1 MSRLSWQRISPP
13 ALILLLLI
21 SIYFLAAMCLSVLRV
36 FELQTGNWDLG
47 IFQQAFWSTA
57 HGHPLYEAGD
67 YEMSGA
73 ESLFEIHPALLLVPL
88 GALYSAAPSPLTLFG
103 AQTAAVALGALPLY
117 YIAKD
122 ATGSDRRALLVAGLY
137 LIWPPLLAANLYDF
151 HLEAFLPLELF
162 SLFLLW
168 SRGRYW
174 LGFVAAA
181 FAWVTLQIGPVLV
194 AFVAVYFLWP
204 SLVSFSRWTL
214 RSLRRRAGSETTS
227 LPARWARPLKIFW
240 NRADLPSI
248 GLGAGSV
255 AAYALFLFLQNHPG
269 LVGLLPNPVSG
280 SPSVPFTGGSLY
292 ISLQHLTP
300 DFLQKVGYWFLLYAL
315 VGFLPWWAPRTQIL
329 VLPWLAYTFVSHSEF
344 TVFGNQYGFI
354 PVFPLMVGFAYGL
367 GRLIP
372 PSDLRAVKAPPSR
385 SGSHTG
391 RPMLSTLGSA
401 RFPGPDS
408 SRRIGAILAIGCL
421 ILCAILSPA
430 DPLAQG
436 RFAGNGYDVSYLTDV
451 PYSEVKHLMNL
462 VPANATVLSSNDLFP
477 FFAND
482 IHAYAL
488 LWTTSVPPFLP
499 FNQSHL
505 PVFLA
510 IDSTQWNSVPAWLMP
525 LVGRSSLYSID
536 GSVSVALGRTIT
548 LYQLSGNLNSA
559 PA

>member
-1 MSRLSWQRISPP
+1 MSRLGWHRISPP

-73 ESLFEIHPALLLVPL
+73 QSLFQIHPALLLVPL
-88 GALYSAAPSPLTLFG
+88 GALYSAAPTPLTLFG
-103 AQTAAVALGALPLY
+103 TQTAAVALAALPLY

-162 SLFLLW
+162 ALFLFW
-168 SRGRYW
+168 SRQRYL
-174 LGFVAAA
+174 LGFLAAG
-181 FAWVTLQIGPVLV
+181 FAWITLQVGPVFV

-204 SLVSFSRWTL
+204 SMVSCY
-214 RSLRRRAGSETTS
+214 RSAVRRLPARPGSETTS
-227 LPARWARPLKIFW
+227 LPARWARLSKPFW
-240 NRADLPSI
+240 NQADLASVS
-248 GLGAGSV
+248 LGAGSV
-255 AAYALFLFLQNHPG
+255 VAYALFLFFQNHPG
-269 LVGLLPNPVSG
+269 LVLLFPVPVAG
-280 SPSVPFTGGSLY
+280 NPSVPFTGGSLY

-300 DFLQKVGYWFLLYAL
+300 DFLQKVGFWLLLYAL

-329 VLPWLAYTFVSHSEF
+329 VLPWFAYTFVSHSEF
-344 TVFGNQYGFI
+344 TVFGNQYGFL

-367 GRLIP
+367 GRLFP
-372 PSDLRAVKAPPSR
+372 PSDVRAVNEPLGERGSR
-385 SGSHTG
+385 RG
-391 RPMLSTLGSA
+391 RPLLSAPGSA
-401 RFPGPDS
+401 SFLGPGS
-408 SRRIGAILAIGCL
+408 IRRVGAFLVIGCL
-421 ILCAILSPA
+421 ILCALLSPA

-436 RFAGNGYDVSYLTDV
+436 RFAGNGYDVSYLSEV
-451 PYSEVKHLMNL
+451 PYSEVKQLMNL
-462 VPANATVLSSNDLFP
+462 VPANATVLSSNDLFT

-505 PVFLA
+505 PTFLA

-525 LVGRSSLYSID
+525 LVGRSSLYEIN
-536 GSVSVALGRTIT
+536 GSVSMTSGRTIT
-548 LYQLSGNLNSA
+548 LYQLCGS
-559 PA
+559 